1 MATKRPTYSSWSA
14 IILLVGLAIVTCGG
28 GGADAC
34 GCDRLCPQAAS
45 AGTSRSRIVGRR
57 TDFNGGKS
65 VGIKLIILVVLL
77 PGSPV
82 ARRDREVA
90 RLRIIDIDDVRHK
103 SVSRRAS
110 TGCLSAQVYLRL
122 DGRIYTF
129 VNGNQSMSYR
139 RPGLQGM
146 HDEADDSWPRRSRP
160 PGGTRG
166 GLSSRSGDEPCG
178 SARQTVLPVTTQDH
192 GQRSR
197 TAPAGAGA
205 TRRVE
210 SPPGWAGQEDVGL

>member
-1 MATKRPTYSSWSA
+1 MM
-14 IILLVGLAIVTCGG
+14 
-28 GGADAC
+28 
-34 GCDRLCPQAAS
+34 
-45 AGTSRSRIVGRR
+45 
-57 TDFNGGKS
+57 
-65 VGIKLIILVVLL
+65 
-77 PGSPV
+77 
-82 ARRDREVA
+82 
-90 RLRIIDIDDVRHK
+90 DIDGVRNK
-103 SVSRRAS
+103 SDSRRAS
-110 TGCLSAQVYLRL
+110 TGCLSAQVYLGL

-129 VNGNQSMSYR
+129 VNGSQSMSYR

-166 GLSSRSGDEPCG
+166 GLSSRAGDEPCG

-205 TRRVE
+205 SRRLE
-210 SPPGWAGQEDVGL
+210 STPIWPDQKIVVLYRA